1 MSIQSLRD
9 KSDGVIAKIIVG
21 LIILVFALFGMGSIT
36 TFLTPVAKVATVDGH
51 DVTQQEMEIA
61 VERGRRMM
69 LAQNVAPA
77 DIDEDKLRQDVL
89 QDLINRKL
97 LTIAGESMGLQYS
110 DKRLDEEI
118 VSTPVFQLNGVFD
131 PGQFQ
136 LVLGG
141 AGYTAVTYRE
151 EMRRDKTFQQL
162 TDGLRATAFLTEP
175 QVLRTS
181 SLAQQTRD
189 VAYLRIDVDELAK
202 TMEVSDADVSA
213 HYDVNQADY
222 MTAET
227 VDLNYVQLKRG
238 DLVDAVELTDA
249 ELQTFFEETR
259 DTYAED
265 ERRRIAH
272 ILIEVNDQVSASD
285 AQAEIDEVYTRLL
298 GGEDFA
304 SLAKTYSSDLGSAEN
319 GGDLGF
325 NAPGTFVEDFEQVA
339 YDLGL
344 NEMSKPVRTE
354 FGFHLIKVTDIE
366 AAKAPEFAAVRER
379 VASALREARAEAKFV
394 QVSARM
400 SELAFE
406 TRDLVEI
413 SEELGLPI
421 QATGAVSRD
430 TAEGIL
436 ANPLVASAAFST
448 EVLLDGN
455 NSNLIEIDPNDHV
468 VLHLREYQ
476 PKEVKPLAEV
486 AGAIHAQLARERA
499 SQLAENQA
507 REMVAMLESG
517 SVARYVADK
526 FGLAWTVV
534 AAAQRGQPGIDQ
546 AINKRAF
553 SLPRPQEGNK
563 SVGFTLL
570 EDGDAAVISV
580 TNVQNK
586 EAENDLQDVA
596 MLARILASQQGTGDF
611 LEWRESLAESATIKR
626 TND

>member
-1 MSIQSLRD
+1 MSIQNLRD
-9 KSDGVIAKIIVG
+9 KSDGVIAKVIVG

-69 LAQNVAPA
+69 LSQDVAPA

-89 QDLINRKL
+89 QNLINRKL

-118 VSTPVFQLNGVFD
+118 VSTPVFQLDGVFD

-136 LVLGG
+136 LILGG

-189 VAYLRIDVDELAK
+189 VAYLRFDVEALAQ
-202 TMEVSDADVSA
+202 TMEVTDEDVRA
-213 HYDVNQADY
+213 HYDAHQTDY

-227 VDLNYVQLKRG
+227 VDLDYVQLQRG
-238 DLVDAVELTDA
+238 DLIDAVELTED
-249 ELQTFFEETR
+249 ELQAYFAETR

-265 ERRRIAH
+265 ERRRVAH
-272 ILIEVNDQVSASD
+272 ILIEVNDEVSESE
-285 AQAEIDEVYTRLL
+285 AQSKIDEVYDRIV

-304 SLAKTYSSDLGSAEN
+304 SLAETYSSDPSSAEK

-325 NAPGTFVEDFEQVA
+325 NAPGTFVEEFEAVA

-354 FGFHLIKVTDIE
+354 FGFHLIKVIDIE
-366 AAKAPEFAAVRER
+366 AAKTPEFAAVRER
-379 VASALREARAEAKFV
+379 VESALRESRAEAKFV
-394 QVSARM
+394 QISARM

-406 TRDLVEI
+406 TQDLAEI
-413 SEELGLPI
+413 SEELGLTI
-421 QATGAVSRD
+421 ETTGPVSRD
-430 TAEGIL
+430 AAEGIL
-436 ANPLVASAAFST
+436 ANPQVANAAFST

-455 NSNLIEIDPNDHV
+455 NSNLIELDPNDHV

-476 PKEVKPLAEV
+476 PREVKPLAEV
-486 AGAIHAQLARERA
+486 TVAIQEQLARDKA
-499 SQLAENQA
+499 GQLAENQA
-507 REMVAMLESG
+507 KEIVAMLESG

-526 FGLAWTVV
+526 FDLTWTVV
-534 AAAQRGQPGIDQ
+534 AAAQRGQQGLDES
-546 AINKRAF
+546 INKSAF
-553 SLPRPQEGNK
+553 SLPRPLEGNK
-563 SVGFTLL
+563 SVGLALL
-570 EDGDAAVISV
+570 DDGDAAVISV

-586 EAENDLQDVA
+586 KPGDDMQDVA
-596 MLARILASQQGTGDF
+596 MLARILASQQGTSDF
-611 LEWRESLAESATIKR
+611 LEWREGLADAATVKR
-626 TND
+626 SN

>member
-1 MSIQSLRD
+1 MSIQNLRD
-9 KSDGVIAKIIVG
+9 KSDGVIAKVIVG

-69 LAQNVAPA
+69 LSQDVAPA

-89 QDLINRKL
+89 QNLINRKL

-118 VSTPVFQLNGVFD
+118 VSTPVFQLDGVFD

-136 LVLGG
+136 LILGG

-189 VAYLRIDVDELAK
+189 VAYLRFDVEALAQ
-202 TMEVSDADVSA
+202 TMEVTDEDVRA
-213 HYDVNQADY
+213 HYDAHQTDY

-227 VDLNYVQLKRG
+227 VDLDYVQLQRG
-238 DLVDAVELTDA
+238 DLIDAVELTED
-249 ELQTFFEETR
+249 ELQAYFAETR

-265 ERRRIAH
+265 ERRRVAH
-272 ILIEVNDQVSASD
+272 ILIEVNDEVSESE
-285 AQAEIDEVYTRLL
+285 AQSKIDEVYDRIV

-304 SLAKTYSSDLGSAEN
+304 SLAETYSSDPSSAER

-325 NAPGTFVEDFEQVA
+325 NAPGTFVEEFEAVA

-354 FGFHLIKVTDIE
+354 FGFHLIKVIDIE
-366 AAKAPEFAAVRER
+366 AAKTPEFAAVRER
-379 VASALREARAEAKFV
+379 VESALRESRAEAKFV
-394 QVSARM
+394 QISARM

-406 TRDLVEI
+406 TQDLAEI
-413 SEELGLPI
+413 SEELGLTI
-421 QATGAVSRD
+421 ETTGPVSRD
-430 TAEGIL
+430 AAEGIL
-436 ANPLVASAAFST
+436 ANPQVANAAFST

-455 NSNLIEIDPNDHV
+455 NSNLIELDPNDHV

-476 PKEVKPLAEV
+476 PREVKPLAEV
-486 AGAIHAQLARERA
+486 TVAIQEQLARDKA
-499 SQLAENQA
+499 GQLAENQA
-507 REMVAMLESG
+507 KEIVAMLESG

-526 FGLAWTVV
+526 FDLTWTVV
-534 AAAQRGQPGIDQ
+534 AAAQRGQQGLDES
-546 AINKRAF
+546 INKSAF
-553 SLPRPQEGNK
+553 SLPRPLEGNK
-563 SVGFTLL
+563 SVGLALL
-570 EDGDAAVISV
+570 DDGDAAVISV

-586 EAENDLQDVA
+586 KPGDDMQDVA
-596 MLARILASQQGTGDF
+596 MLARILASQQGTSDF
-611 LEWRESLAESATIKR
+611 LEWREGLAEAATVKR
-626 TND
+626 SN

>member
-1 MSIQSLRD
+1 MSIQNLRD
-9 KSDGVIAKIIVG
+9 KSDGVIAKVIVG

-69 LAQNVAPA
+69 LSQDVAPA

-89 QDLINRKL
+89 QNLINRKL

-118 VSTPVFQLNGVFD
+118 VSTPVFQLDGVFD

-136 LVLGG
+136 LILGG

-189 VAYLRIDVDELAK
+189 VAYLRFDVEALAQ
-202 TMEVSDADVSA
+202 TMEVTDEDVRA
-213 HYDVNQADY
+213 HYDAHQTDY

-227 VDLNYVQLKRG
+227 VDLDYVQLQRG
-238 DLVDAVELTDA
+238 DLIDAVELTED
-249 ELQTFFEETR
+249 ELQAYFAETR

-265 ERRRIAH
+265 ERRRVAH
-272 ILIEVNDQVSASD
+272 ILIEVNDEVSESE
-285 AQAEIDEVYTRLL
+285 AQSKIDEVYDRIV

-304 SLAKTYSSDLGSAEN
+304 SLAETYSSDPSSAER

-325 NAPGTFVEDFEQVA
+325 NAPGTFVEEFEAVA

-354 FGFHLIKVTDIE
+354 FGFHLIKVIDIE
-366 AAKAPEFAAVRER
+366 AAKTPEFAAVRER
-379 VASALREARAEAKFV
+379 VESALRESRAEAKFV
-394 QVSARM
+394 QISARM

-406 TRDLVEI
+406 TQDLAEI
-413 SEELGLPI
+413 SEELGLTI
-421 QATGAVSRD
+421 ETTGPVSRD
-430 TAEGIL
+430 AAEGIL
-436 ANPLVASAAFST
+436 ANPQVANAAFST

-455 NSNLIEIDPNDHV
+455 NSNLIELDPNDHV

-476 PKEVKPLAEV
+476 PREVKPLAEV
-486 AGAIHAQLARERA
+486 TVAIQEQLARDKA
-499 SQLAENQA
+499 GQLAENQA
-507 REMVAMLESG
+507 KEIVAMLESG

-526 FGLAWTVV
+526 FDLTWTVV
-534 AAAQRGQPGIDQ
+534 AAAQRGQQGLDES
-546 AINKRAF
+546 INKSAF
-553 SLPRPQEGNK
+553 SLPRPLEGNK
-563 SVGFTLL
+563 SVGLALL
-570 EDGDAAVISV
+570 DDGDAAVISV

-586 EAENDLQDVA
+586 KPGDDMQDVA
-596 MLARILASQQGTGDF
+596 MLARILASQQGTSDF
-611 LEWRESLAESATIKR
+611 LEWREGLADAATVKR
-626 TND
+626 SN